1 MTSTRHYPSGT
12 TFTLTRNGKP
22 HTITYLGNEW
32 YDIGEQRVRR
42 FRLNDDAKVTVRML
56 DILDRAYAQVW
67 GLNDDADVANFE
79 VGSLDKH
86 DLAAL
91 IEARGM
97 MVQRDP
103 ITGRLS
109 GLEKFSDAC

>member
-12 TFTLTRNGKP
+12 TFTLTRDGKP

-32 YDIGEQRVRR
+32 YSIGGERVRR

-91 IEARGM
+91 IEASGM
-97 MVQRDP
+97 IVQRDTV
-103 ITGRLS
+103 TGRIGALERLS
-109 GLEKFSDAC
+109 SAC